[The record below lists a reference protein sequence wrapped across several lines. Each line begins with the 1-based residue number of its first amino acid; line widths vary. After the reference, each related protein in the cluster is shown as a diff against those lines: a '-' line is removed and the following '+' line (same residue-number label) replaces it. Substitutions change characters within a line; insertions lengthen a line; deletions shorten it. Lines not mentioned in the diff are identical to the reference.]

1 MTEAP
6 LRQPNAEGPGTHIL
20 SSSNPLA
27 AAWGYSALSACALAN
42 SLLWNSIHP
51 LLLPVIVL
59 ALAGEEVKNSV
70 LGAITFAG
78 LIVAM
83 VAQPLWGALSDRT
96 RTPWGRRRPFIA
108 AGALGTVLLVAFLA
122 QAGSLAALLAVY
134 VVLQLIFNSSL
145 AAYQGLIPDLVPP
158 GRRGIASGAKNFAE
172 ILGLI
177 VAALVIP
184 TLIAG
189 GDVLPG
195 FAFLIAVLAAATAIT
210 CLAIPERKPRPEPSG
225 LPLPPG
231 EGQGE
236 GPAKGRGTSPRAT
249 GSGPRTQVPGH
260 LSPKG
265 EGDEGL
271 TLASLRDAFRVS
283 PRRHADFFWMLAGR
297 LLFVLAMTS
306 IQTFSL
312 FYIRDVLQPA
322 ETLAL
327 WRDLTASIG
336 VSILLVTLP
345 GGYLAD
351 RLGRRPIILL
361 AGAVA
366 GAAAL
371 LLLGATEPAAVL
383 LYGTLVG
390 VGIGL
395 FLTANWALA
404 TDLIP
409 PGEGARFMGLTNLAT
424 AGGAALARLNGPAID
439 ALNAATPLL
448 GYRFLL
454 LAVGVAFL
462 AGALLVLKVHEPPRA
477 RLQLPLGDGGGPVPL
492 REGEGE
498 GR

>member
-1 MTEAP
+1 MTDPA
-6 LRQPNAEGPGTHIL
+6 LLQPDSGRPGVHL
-20 SSSNPLA
+20 LA
-27 AAWGYSALSACALAN
+27 SPHVLTALWGYAALSAYALAN
-42 SLLWNSIHP
+42 SLLWNSLHP

-70 LGAITFAG
+70 LGGITFLG

-83 VAQPLWGALSDRT
+83 VAQPLWGALSDRA

-108 AGALGTVLLVAFLA
+108 AGALGTVLLVALLA

-177 VAALVIP
+177 IAALAIP

-189 GDVLPG
+189 GDVVPG
-195 FAFLIAVLAAATAIT
+195 FLVLIAALTVATAIT
-210 CLAIPERKPRPEPSG
+210 CFAIPEPPARPPTPNPEP
-225 LPLPPG
+225 
-231 EGQGE
+231 Q
-236 GPAKGRGTSPRAT
+236 
-249 GSGPRTQVPGH
+249 TQN
-260 LSPKG
+260 PKPQTRNPKP
-265 EGDEGL
+265 ETAAADDRL
-271 TLASLRDAFRVS
+271 TLAALRDAFRVS

-297 LLFVLAMTS
+297 LFFVVAMTS
-306 IQTFSL
+306 IQSFSL

-322 ETLAL
+322 EPLVL

-336 VSILLVTLP
+336 VSILLVTIP

-351 RLGRRPIILL
+351 RLGRRPVILL

-366 GAAAL
+366 GAGAL

-383 LYGTLVG
+383 LFGTLVG

-424 AGGAALARLNGPAID
+424 AGGAALARLNGPVID
-439 ALNAATPLL
+439 ALNAATPQL
-448 GYRFLL
+448 GYRALL
-454 LAVGVAFL
+454 LTVGVSFL
-462 AGALLVLKVHEPPRA
+462 AGALLVLKVHEPRGAATTPV
-477 RLQLPLGDGGGPVPL
+477 PLGDGGGPVPSPP
-492 REGEGE
+492 
-498 GR
+498 GRGRG

>member
-1 MTEAP
+1 MTEATLP
-6 LRQPNAEGPGTHIL
+6 PPPSARPGTHVL
-20 SSSNPLA
+20 SSTNPLA
-27 AAWGYSALSACALAN
+27 AAWGYTALSAYALAN
-42 SLLWNSIHP
+42 SLLWNSLHP

-70 LGAITFAG
+70 LGGITFVG

-108 AGALGTVLLVAFLA
+108 AGALGTVLLVALLA

-177 VAALVIP
+177 VAALAIP

-189 GDVLPG
+189 GALLPG
-195 FAFLIAVLAAATAIT
+195 FVVLIAVLAAATAIT
-210 CLAIPERKPRPEPSG
+210 CLAIPERNPEPGTQNPKPRTRNPEPG
-225 LPLPPG
+225 TQNPEPG
-231 EGQGE
+231 TRNSKLETAAE
-236 GPAKGRGTSPRAT
+236 
-249 GSGPRTQVPGH
+249 
-260 LSPKG
+260 
-265 EGDEGL
+265 DEGL
-271 TLASLRDAFRVS
+271 TLAALRDAFRVS

-297 LLFVLAMTS
+297 LLFVVAMTS

-322 ETLAL
+322 EPLAL

-336 VSILLVTLP
+336 VSILLVTIP
-345 GGYLAD
+345 AGYLAD
-351 RLGRRPIILL
+351 RLGRRPVILL

-366 GAAAL
+366 GAGAL
-371 LLLGATEPAAVL
+371 LLLGASEPAGVL
-383 LYGTLVG
+383 LFGTLVG

-424 AGGAALARLNGPAID
+424 AGGAALARLNGPVID

-448 GYRFLL
+448 GYRALL
-454 LAVGVAFL
+454 LIVGVSFL
-462 AGALLVLKVHEPPRA
+462 AGALLVLKVREPGRIPA
-477 RLQLPLGDGGGPVPL
+477 PSGGGPSPLPLG
-492 REGEGE
+492 EGEGE